1 MITMKRNR
9 TWARGRP
16 LALSL
21 VALVLVAAAAAGAPA
36 LNVRQTLTPV
46 AGIYT
51 AGAEGTPKVAEL
63 TLNLQAAGGA
73 GEHLPVDALLVVDCS
88 ASSALGEA
96 KALAFELVELFGG
109 ADRIGLVSF
118 STTARLASPLTT
130 DRARLRTAVAD
141 LETSGK
147 SALGDALFLARTE
160 LLCNGRED
168 AVLVV
173 LLLADGQ
180 SNAGREPDVEGKVA
194 SEAGIR
200 IVSIGVGTL
209 VNREFLQT
217 LADDS
222 GGAFFPRR
230 GDAMYQR
237 LPQAILVN
245 RVATGI
251 RIEKV
256 LPPELL
262 FVRATPSPTR
272 TTQNADGTTH
282 LVWEVPGLSLGAAW
296 QTRIELQAKAEGAFL
311 TDLGSYVTYMS
322 FRGVTS
328 RVEIPSLE
336 LKAFV
341 RHDPIAAFLLEPGEP
356 RVGMEILFDAT
367 ASRSGEP
374 FGRGKIVSYAWD
386 FDGSGTFD
394 LVTAEPTVTY
404 TFPEAGEQEVVL
416 QVVDDIGKTASVTQT
431 FAVAA
436 GVSASR
442 EIDTCLPADQTIA
455 GATVK
460 VKVTITANATIRGLT
475 LHEAYPA
482 GWTLAEV
489 DNAGATFRK
498 GTTDWVFPEVL
509 SDGDVRVISYALTS
523 PSQAAPP
530 TSPEKEPRGET
541 LSGVVA
547 SSSPRLSIH
556 VLGED
561 KLVLR
566 ATLPIPIAIGYYDVT
581 AGRLAPCLEGGG
593 IISFAQLQYAISL
606 WVSDQ
611 AVPYTGGLKVDS
623 QSLRDLTAYWLT
635 GTWVWNPLP
644 SETTE

>member
-1 MITMKRNR
+1 MNRNR
-9 TWARGRP
+9 AWARGRP

-36 LNVRQTLTPV
+36 LGVRQTLTPV

-63 TLNLQAAGGA
+63 TLSLQAAGAA
-73 GEHLPVDALLVVDCS
+73 GEHLPVDALVVVDCS

-96 KALAFELVELFGG
+96 KALAFELLELFGG

-118 STTARLASPLTT
+118 STTARLVAPLTT
-130 DRARLRTAVAD
+130 DRARLRTALAD
-141 LETSGK
+141 LEASGK

-168 AVLVV
+168 ALLVV

-200 IVSIGVGTL
+200 IISVGIGTL

-245 RVATGI
+245 RAATAI
-251 RIEKV
+251 KIEKI

-262 FVRATPSPTR
+262 FLRATPSPTR
-272 TTQNADGTTH
+272 TIQNSDGTTH
-282 LVWEVPGLSLGAAW
+282 LVWEVSGLSLGGTW
-296 QTRIELQAKAEGAFL
+296 QTRIELQAEAEGTFA
-311 TDLGSYVTYMS
+311 TDLGSYLTYTS
-322 FRGVTS
+322 FRGVMG
-328 RVEIPSLE
+328 RVEIPSVD

-341 RHDPIAAFLLEPGEP
+341 RHDPTAVFLLESAEP

-374 FGRGKIVSYAWD
+374 FGKGKIVSYAWD
-386 FDGSGTFD
+386 FDGNGTLD
-394 LVTAEPTVTY
+394 LVTSDPTATY
-404 TFPEAGEQEVVL
+404 VFPEAGEREVVL
-416 QVVDDIGKTASVTQT
+416 QVVDDIGKTATAEQT

-436 GVSASR
+436 GVTASR
-442 EIDTCLPADQTIA
+442 EIDTCLPADHVIA

-460 VKVTITANATIRGLT
+460 VSVTITANATIRGLT
-475 LHEAYPA
+475 LHEVYPA
-482 GWTLAEV
+482 GWTVAEA

-498 GTTDWVFPEVL
+498 GTTDWIFPEVL
-509 SDGDVRVISYALTS
+509 SDGDVRVISYTLTS
-523 PSQAAPP
+523 PSQGTPP

-561 KLVLR
+561 KLTLR

-593 IISFAQLQYAISL
+593 TISFAQLQHAISL

-611 AVPYTGGLKVDS
+611 PVPYTGGLKIDS
-623 QSLRDLTAYWLT
+623 QALRDLTAYWLT

-644 SETTE
+644 SEMTE